1 MAYQKPYPMIA
12 YSVAN
17 YGPHFVSFWQ
27 MQFELSHCLLFQ
39 PQIFPFLNPF
49 LPLISRNVGPHI
61 INYIKYTPSSGT
73 SPPLGRSPRAERN
86 WGRNPRW
93 KGGGGDSA
101 YEKGGDA
108 RRKFWI
114 KPLKETDLAWS
125 KLFLTLKRDHV
136 KTQTIYIFI
145 FFRVI
150 P

>member
-1 MAYQKPYPMIA
+1 MVYQKPYPMKV

-61 INYIKYTPSSGT
+61 INYIKYTPSSG
-73 SPPLGRSPRAERN
+73 SAARKVPSGREELRSQPAVE
-86 WGRNPRW
+86 
-93 KGGGGDSA
+93 GGGG
-101 YEKGGDA
+101 GT
-108 RRKFWI
+108 RHM
-114 KPLKETDLAWS
+114 
-125 KLFLTLKRDHV
+125 KRV
-136 KTQTIYIFI
+136 GMLVGNFELN
-145 FFRVI
+145 